1 MSDETAPQATED
13 TPELETAPPQET
25 TDWQKRYEDLQPEYT
40 KKSQILSNQEALL
53 AHISENFPE
62 LMAEETPADEDEY
75 EDYEDTP
82 EPQPAKPDPRIDQ
95 FEAWMAEQQYEKDL
109 TRFVGDRELDDEGRE
124 IVEAYSRANG
134 HNVQSLEKAVNKW
147 FALADKFQPAEVDAP
162 KGRKA
167 PVPPPAAGAVAT
179 GVPDYSEMTEDQA
192 VQAMT
197 ARARALDPGSQ
208 R

>member
-13 TPELETAPPQET
+13 TPELESAEPEV
-25 TDWQKRYEDLQPEYT
+25 DWRKRYEDLQPEYT

-62 LMAEETPADEDEY
+62 LVAEETPDEEY
-75 EDYEDTP
+75 EDFDEDP

-109 TRFVGDRELDDEGRE
+109 QRFVGDRELDDEGRE

-134 HNVQSLEKAVNKW
+134 HTVQSLEKAVNKW
-147 FALADKFQPAEVDAP
+147 FALAEKFQPAQVDTP

-179 GVPDYSEMTEDQA
+179 GVPDYSEMTREQA
-192 VQAMT
+192 IEAMT
-197 ARARALDPGSQ
+197 ARARALDSQ
-208 R
+208 T